1 DGFIQ
6 RTEVGLP
13 AKDDVRRALDLH
25 ERPVVVAELSGNG
38 TAPRQSCPGGDRPAS
53 PSSDDASWRR
63 NQQDRR
69 ATMRD
74 FNELKVWQKA
84 HRLVLD
90 IYAQSRA
97 FPDDER
103 FGLTPTCASR
113 RSRFRRTSR
122 RMRSRRRARASTL
135 PQH

>member
-1 DGFIQ
+1 
-6 RTEVGLP
+6 
-13 AKDDVRRALDLH
+13 
-25 ERPVVVAELSGNG
+25 
-38 TAPRQSCPGGDRPAS
+38 
-53 PSSDDASWRR
+53 
-63 NQQDRR
+63 
-69 ATMRD
+69 MRD

-103 FGLTPTCASR
+103 FGLTRTCASR

-122 RMRSRRRARASTL
+122 RDAVAKASAS
-135 PQH
+135 